1 MLLQNHAEPRPQRLQ
16 IARVDVCSVD
26 GDAPAVRLQHAQQTH
41 YGRRLSASRAA
52 HDSDLFSRLNFESD
66 FFEDVLQFRAIAHR
80 ELIELDLSAR
90 NPSGIDFSLK
100 IKIVFFFCD

>member
-1 MLLQNHAEPRPQRLQ
+1 VLLQDHAEPCPQRLQ

-66 FFEDVLQFRAIAHR
+66 FFEDVLQFRAIPYTKIF
-80 ELIELDLSAR
+80 EIDLSTR
-90 NPSGIDFSLK
+90 YPSGIDFFLK
-100 IKIVFFFCD
+100 IKIVFFFRN